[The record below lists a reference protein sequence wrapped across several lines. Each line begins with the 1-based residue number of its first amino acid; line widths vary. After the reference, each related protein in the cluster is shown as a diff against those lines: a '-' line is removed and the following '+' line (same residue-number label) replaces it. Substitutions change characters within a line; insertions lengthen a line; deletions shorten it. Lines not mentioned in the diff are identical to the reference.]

1 MDNISNHRTSVLES
15 VLAGAG
21 VHVRNRDD
29 VMQKVA
35 AIAQDGPDK
44 LLFLSDFDQTLTR
57 YWVNG
62 KRGFTSYKVV
72 EISPLMSEDYREKA
86 RQLADKYHPIEV
98 AVDIS
103 LEEKIQHMVKW
114 WEGNHEL
121 MIGERIKRSQLKEMV
136 ANANIQFRDKCEE
149 LFRELDSFNIPLL
162 VFSAGLG
169 DTLLEVFRQFS
180 AVRPNLHVV
189 SNRLVFDEAGVAVSH
204 SHPLVHSY
212 NKGKSPEQLAAV
224 ESFIV
229 GRSNVIL
236 AGDSQGDPKMA
247 DSLPHTHHV
256 LKIGFL
262 NHDVKDLLDLYMDIY
277 DIVLTGDCDMTVVN
291 AVMQTVLHPP
301 SLLVSQ

>member
-1 MDNISNHRTSVLES
+1 VW
-15 VLAGAG
+15 
-21 VHVRNRDD
+21 
-29 VMQKVA
+29 
-35 AIAQDGPDK
+35 
-44 LLFLSDFDQTLTR
+44 LSCSR
-57 YWVNG
+57 
-62 KRGFTSYKVV
+62 
-72 EISPLMSEDYREKA
+72 
-86 RQLADKYHPIEV
+86 
-98 AVDIS
+98 DIS